1 MSVIVVA
8 CESFKEP
15 PLGDDDDEEQEQDGH
30 DGDDGHVG
38 NDGQDGDDYTCE
50 SLGEP
55 PSAVPRSL
63 QSKPEF
69 VHFEAPIFTTSQPV
83 NHNIGHLNSD
93 MEDNLKIL
101 ILNRSDCQSLIAFDG
116 KVTGRFVPEI
126 ELDHPTLKIDLD

>member
-15 PLGDDDDEEQEQDGH
+15 PSADDDDEEEDRH
-30 DGDDGHVG
+30 DGDDRHDGHDRH
-38 NDGQDGDDYTCE
+38 DGQDGQYGDDGDDYTCE

-69 VHFEAPIFTTSQPV
+69 VHF
-83 NHNIGHLNSD
+83 
-93 MEDNLKIL
+93 
-101 ILNRSDCQSLIAFDG
+101 
-116 KVTGRFVPEI
+116 
-126 ELDHPTLKIDLD
+126 

>member
-15 PLGDDDDEEQEQDGH
+15 PLGDDDDEKEDVH

-69 VHFEAPIFTTSQPV
+69 VHF
-83 NHNIGHLNSD
+83 
-93 MEDNLKIL
+93 
-101 ILNRSDCQSLIAFDG
+101 
-116 KVTGRFVPEI
+116 
-126 ELDHPTLKIDLD
+126 

>member
-15 PLGDDDDEEQEQDGH
+15 PSADDDDDSDEEEEEDGQDGQDGH
-30 DGDDGHVG
+30 DGD
-38 NDGQDGDDYTCE
+38 NYTCE

-69 VHFEAPIFTTSQPV
+69 VHF
-83 NHNIGHLNSD
+83 
-93 MEDNLKIL
+93 
-101 ILNRSDCQSLIAFDG
+101 
-116 KVTGRFVPEI
+116 
-126 ELDHPTLKIDLD
+126 